1 MARATGELGALE
13 KRQMI
18 IDASIRCFAK
28 NGYHKSRVSDIAEE
42 AGIAYGLVYH
52 YFENKE
58 EILSTIFRE
67 MWEGLAH
74 YIKVVAEREGDA
86 RQKLYDVA
94 SFLID
99 SYKYRPELVKVFTL
113 EITRN
118 SKFLKSTSLKLF
130 EKAFHHVEE
139 IIKQGRDDGTLA
151 KDVDTRLTSYIFL
164 GAIETVLNGY
174 VLKTLKRGDKSFD
187 TAKKMISSI
196 IINGLSRG
204 TDEPWNPEA

>member
-1 MARATGELGALE
+1 MARATGEHGASE
-13 KRQMI
+13 KRQLI

-28 NGYHKSRVSDIAEE
+28 KGFHKSRVSDIAEE

-67 MWEGLAH
+67 MWEGMTH
-74 YIKVVAEREGDA
+74 YIEVVAEREGDP
-86 RQKLYDVA
+86 RQKLHDVA
-94 SFLID
+94 SFLLD

-118 SKFLKSTSLKLF
+118 SKFLSSESLKLF
-130 EKAFHHVEE
+130 EKAFHYVEE
-139 IIKQGRDDGTLA
+139 IIKQGRDDGTFGS
-151 KDVDTRLTSYIFL
+151 DVDTRLTSYIFF

-174 VLKTLKRGDKSFD
+174 VLNTLKSGGRAFEM
-187 TAKKMISSI
+187 AKEVVSSI
-196 IINGLSRG
+196 FINGLCTG
-204 TDEPWNPEA
+204 GDGPWSPEK